1 MQKEHNQH
9 NKKKE
14 KTFLS
19 HLFHCPGQLKTL
31 SRVDIKLTTSFVI
44 TTLERT
50 ERELEL
56 ELEREREIIMKSAQ
70 NHFDK
75 GGSKKPSRKCT
86 FFKRT
91 IPDLFFV
98 YFRPFKQTL
107 LFYNKYT

>member
-56 ELEREREIIMKSAQ
+56 ELEREREIERDNNEVS
-70 NHFDK
+70 
-75 GGSKKPSRKCT
+75 SES
-86 FFKRT
+86 
-91 IPDLFFV
+91 
-98 YFRPFKQTL
+98 FRQRRFEKAL
-107 LFYNKYT
+107 M

>member
-56 ELEREREIIMKSAQ
+56 ERERERDNNEVS
-70 NHFDK
+70 
-75 GGSKKPSRKCT
+75 SES
-86 FFKRT
+86 
-91 IPDLFFV
+91 
-98 YFRPFKQTL
+98 FRQRRFEKAL
-107 LFYNKYT
+107 M

>member
-56 ELEREREIIMKSAQ
+56 ERERDNNEVS
-70 NHFDK
+70 
-75 GGSKKPSRKCT
+75 SES
-86 FFKRT
+86 
-91 IPDLFFV
+91 
-98 YFRPFKQTL
+98 FRQRRFEKAL
-107 LFYNKYT
+107 M